1 MQSILNPNGFWSG
14 IFPFWIIFFSVSNQF
29 LIKKIQGKSRCY
41 NYFSKERETHWD
53 PWTRFTDGKEIE
65 S

>member
-1 MQSILNPNGFWSG
+1 MGSGPEFFLFGSFFFRFKPILN
-14 IFPFWIIFFSVSNQF
+14 
-29 LIKKIQGKSRCY
+29 KKIQGKSRCY
-41 NYFSKERETHWD
+41 NYLSKERETHWD